1 MELRE
6 IKPKREIKR
15 KEMHLNSRKDDLASQ
30 KLWNDSFKCRKPLF
44 LNIYE
49 WKALIVTISI

>member
-6 IKPKREIKR
+6 IKLKREIKR
-15 KEMHLNSRKDDLASQ
+15 QEMHLNSSKDDLASQ
-30 KLWNDSFKCRKPLF
+30 KRWNDSFNCRKPLF

-49 WKALIVTISI
+49 WKA